1 MKATKIFIMAALALL
16 IAACSNDD
24 NEFAQQP
31 AEQLANGEITIT
43 ATFDANDGA
52 TTRALSIDGDNIKS
66 AWETTDEFAILFNDG
81 KDNVKRTATV
91 SSINGSSVTI
101 TFTIPQSLAD
111 NTACTIVYPASAA
124 NATNTGAD
132 VNAALATQGG
142 TIETTPEVRVGTAT
156 IDKTNHSLSSVTKL
170 AAQNAIFKFTTK
182 NSAGSATVNVKS
194 LTVSIGAHKYVVT
207 PTSATSTLYVALP
220 SVSGQS
226 VRFSA
231 TGSDSKTY
239 ACSKASVTFAAG
251 KYFQS
256 TLKMAN
262 LSAMPLTMEA
272 LTAGNINVNFSGSV
286 GTFTMKYSVDDGKTK
301 NSITNTTTITVNA
314 GDKVYFYG
322 NGTSNTAYGDNTV
335 VTIADGTAQTKV
347 YGNIMSLLNETGY
360 ETATTLSYNFTFYGL
375 FRGNTTLT
383 DASELLL
390 PATTLFPASS
400 CYASMFNGC
409 TNLTV
414 APALP
419 ATTLYDFCYSN
430 MFKGCKNLISA
441 PILPA
446 TTLQTNCYTEMFNGC
461 TKLNNVTCLA
471 TDISAYA
478 CTDDWLKGVAAKGTF
493 TTPSTTGWTEGVSGI
508 PSGWTR
514 VNYVAP

>member
-1 MKATKIFIMAALALL
+1 MAALALL
-16 IAACSNDD
+16 IAACSNND
-24 NEFAQQP
+24 NDFAQQST
-31 AEQLANGEITIT
+31 EQLANGEITIT
-43 ATFDANDGA
+43 ATLDANDST

-81 KDNVKRTATV
+81 TNNVKRTATV
-91 SSINGSSVTI
+91 SSINGSNVTI
-101 TFTIPQSLAD
+101 TFTIPESLAN

-124 NATNTGAD
+124 NAANTGAD

-142 TIETTPEVRVGTAT
+142 TIATTPEVRVGTAT

-256 TLKMAN
+256 TLKMVN

-286 GTFTMKYSVDDGKTK
+286 GTFTMKYAVNDGAK

-322 NGTSNTAYGDNTV
+322 NGTSNTAYGDDPT

-360 ETATTLSYNFTFYGL
+360 ETATTLSYNYTFYGL

-383 DASELLL
+383 DASDLLL

-409 TNLTV
+409 TSLTV

-419 ATTLYDFCYSN
+419 ATTLHEYCYSN
-430 MFKGCKNLISA
+430 MFNGCTSLISA

-446 TTLQTNCYTEMFNGC
+446 TTMQPDCYIEMFNGC

-471 TDISAYA
+471 TDISADA